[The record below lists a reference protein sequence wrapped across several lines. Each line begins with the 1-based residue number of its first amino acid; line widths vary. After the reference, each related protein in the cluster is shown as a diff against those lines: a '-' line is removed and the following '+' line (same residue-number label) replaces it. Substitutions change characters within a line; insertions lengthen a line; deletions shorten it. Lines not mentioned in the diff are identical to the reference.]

1 MIVPCIVEREGARP
15 WERGAGA
22 RHREWRVRI
31 DSECSASIGIGADDF
46 TAVPAAQRTIGHYT
60 ETRLEEPHRSVAEE
74 EVGTSGVLTL
84 EAGGVVRETTA
95 DRIIVPIVIA
105 W

>member
-1 MIVPCIVEREGARP
+1 M
-15 WERGAGA
+15 
-22 RHREWRVRI
+22 RI
-31 DSECSASIGIGADDF
+31 GPDRSASIGVGADDF
-46 TAVPAAQRTIGHYT
+46 AAVPAAQRTICRYI

-74 EVGTSGVLTL
+74 EVGASGVLTL

-95 DRIIVPIVIA
+95 DWIIMPIVIA